1 LNTDIDVSK
10 KHAARNLRTEVIR
23 LRMQLHIRS
32 VAKLNCTR
40 GNMLNVECQVTFSS
54 PCIRSMKRRLANEIH
69 RKDGLRT
76 LQQG

>member
-1 LNTDIDVSK
+1 MACLPDSRPLEHEIARLKPARGIYRVSHK
-10 KHAARNLRTEVIR
+10 SLDT
-23 LRMQLHIRS
+23 
-32 VAKLNCTR
+32 
-40 GNMLNVECQVTFSS
+40 GDNMLNVECQVTFSS